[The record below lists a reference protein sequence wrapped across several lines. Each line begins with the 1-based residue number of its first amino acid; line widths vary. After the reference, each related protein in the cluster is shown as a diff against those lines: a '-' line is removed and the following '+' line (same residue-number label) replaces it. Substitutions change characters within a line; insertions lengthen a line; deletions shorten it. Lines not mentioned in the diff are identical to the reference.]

1 MLPLYLLTNA
11 KGQQMQIELK
21 NGEIIQGT
29 LTNVD
34 NWMNLTLSGVTEYS
48 EESLVSGEDS
58 ADSSKAVKLN
68 EIYVRGTF
76 IKFIKLQ
83 DNIIDKVK
91 QQINSNNNS
100 NNNNSNNN
108 GPGQKRYYNNRDSNN
123 NNRNNYNRRG
133 NNNNSNNNRRPYSQ
147 HRQFNNNSNNNNN
160 NNNNAINSN
169 PNMNSGL
176 GGSVQHNFN
185 ASSPQNV
192 EF

>member
-21 NGEIIQGT
+21 NGEIIEGT

-34 NWMNLTLSGVTEYS
+34 NWMNLTLSNVTEYS
-48 EESLVSGEDS
+48 EESTINSDGN
-58 ADSSKAVKLN
+58 ADSSKAVRLN

-100 NNNNSNNN
+100 NSN
-108 GPGQKRYYNNRDSNN
+108 GPGHKRYYNNRDSNN
-123 NNRNNYNRRG
+123 NRGNYNRRSN
-133 NNNNSNNNRRPYSQ
+133 NNNNSNRRPYSQ
-147 HRQFNNNSNNNNN
+147 NRQYNNSNSNNNNN
-160 NNNNAINSN
+160 NNSINSQ
-169 PNMNSGL
+169 NMNNGL
-176 GGSVQHNFN
+176 GGSVQHHFN
-185 ASSPQNV
+185 SSSPQKV

>member
-34 NWMNLTLSGVTEYS
+34 NWMNLTLSNVTEYS
-48 EESLVSGEDS
+48 GESAINSENN
-58 ADSSKAVKLN
+58 AENNKAVKLN

-100 NNNNSNNN
+100 NNN
-108 GPGQKRYYNNRDSNN
+108 GPGHKRYYNNRDSNN
-123 NNRNNYNRRG
+123 NNRNNYNRRS
-133 NNNNSNNNRRPYSQ
+133 NNNSNNGNGNRRPYSQ
-147 HRQFNNNSNNNNN
+147 HRQYNNNNN
-160 NNNNAINSN
+160 SS
-169 PNMNSGL
+169 PNMNNGL
-176 GGSVQHNFN
+176 GGSVQHHFN
-185 ASSPQNV
+185 SSSPQNV

>member
-34 NWMNLTLSGVTEYS
+34 NWMNLTLSNVTEYS
-48 EESLVSGEDS
+48 EENGIDS
-58 ADSSKAVKLN
+58 ENNADKSKAIKLN

-91 QQINSNNNS
+91 QQINSNNSSNNS
-100 NNNNSNNN
+100 GPGHKRFYNSRDSNNNNKNNYNRRSNNGNNGNRRPYSQNRQFNNNNSNNN
-108 GPGQKRYYNNRDSNN
+108 Q
-123 NNRNNYNRRG
+123 
-133 NNNNSNNNRRPYSQ
+133 Q
-147 HRQFNNNSNNNNN
+147 
-160 NNNNAINSN
+160 
-169 PNMNSGL
+169 MNSGL
-176 GGSVQHNFN
+176 GGSVQHHFN

>member
-34 NWMNLTLSGVTEYS
+34 NWMNLTLSDVTEYS
-48 EESLVSGEDS
+48 EESLVNAEDS
-58 ADSSKAVKLN
+58 TDSSKAVKLN

-91 QQINSNNNS
+91 QQINS
-100 NNNNSNNN
+100 NNNSNNN

-147 HRQFNNNSNNNNN
+147 HRSIQ
-160 NNNNAINSN
+160 
-169 PNMNSGL
+169 
-176 GGSVQHNFN
+176 Q
-185 ASSPQNV
+185 QQQQ
-192 EF
+192 

>member
-34 NWMNLTLSGVTEYS
+34 NWMNLTLSNVTEYS
-48 EESLVSGEDS
+48 EESAINPENN

-100 NNNNSNNN
+100 NSN
-108 GPGQKRYYNNRDSNN
+108 GPGHKRYYNNRDSNN
-123 NNRNNYNRRG
+123 NRGNYNRRS
-133 NNNNSNNNRRPYSQ
+133 NNNNSNSNRRPYSQ
-147 HRQFNNNSNNNNN
+147 NRQYNNNSS
-160 NNNNAINSN
+160 NSN
-169 PNMNSGL
+169 SNNQNMNNGL
-176 GGSVQHNFN
+176 GGSVQHHFN
-185 ASSPQNV
+185 NSSPQKV

>member
-21 NGEIIQGT
+21 NGEIIQGI

-34 NWMNLTLSGVTEYS
+34 NWMNLTLSNVTEYS
-48 EESLVSGEDS
+48 EESAINSEDN
-58 ADSSKAVKLN
+58 AESSKAVKLN
-68 EIYVRGTF
+68 EIYIRGTF

-100 NNNNSNNN
+100 NSN
-108 GPGQKRYYNNRDSNN
+108 GPGHKRYYNNRDSNN
-123 NNRNNYNRRG
+123 NRGNYNRR
-133 NNNNSNNNRRPYSQ
+133 NNNNGNSNRRPYSQ
-147 HRQFNNNSNNNNN
+147 NRQYNNSNSSNINNSNNS
-160 NNNNAINSN
+160 INSN
-169 PNMNSGL
+169 NQNMNNGL
-176 GGSVQHNFN
+176 GGSVQHHFN
-185 ASSPQNV
+185 SSSPQKV